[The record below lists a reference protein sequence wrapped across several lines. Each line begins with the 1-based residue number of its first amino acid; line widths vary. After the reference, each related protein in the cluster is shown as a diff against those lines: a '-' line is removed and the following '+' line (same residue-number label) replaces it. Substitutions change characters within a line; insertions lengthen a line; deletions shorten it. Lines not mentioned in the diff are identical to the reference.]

1 MKYLSKGRLRMNTVI
16 LNKRRYEWKKTNID
30 EIFNILAEV
39 IKVMKG
45 EIK

>member
-1 MKYLSKGRLRMNTVI
+1 MKFNNTLPVS
-16 LNKRRYEWKKTNID
+16 NID